1 MAAKK
6 LTAERLRELLTYD
19 PETGVFKWNAGGK
32 GRRLDRVAGGL
43 HPTLG
48 YWYIGVDRVKYPSH
62 RVAWLYMTG
71 KWPEHEIDH
80 INGVRSD
87 NRWSN
92 LREATKSQNMQNQ
105 RRAVR
110 GTSQYLGVCALGK
123 KWKASIQVD
132 KKSRHIGVYLTEEDA
147 YAAYL
152 EVKRKLHEYCSI

>member
-19 PETGVFKWNAGGK
+19 PENGVFTRRVSRRGRAAGE
-32 GRRLDRVAGGL
+32 VAGCM
-43 HPTLG
+43 HSVG
-48 YWYIGVDRVKYPSH
+48 YFYVGVDRIKYPAH
-62 RVAWLYMTG
+62 RLAWLYMTG
-71 KWPEHEIDH
+71 AWPKEEVDH

-123 KWKASIQVD
+123 KWRASIQVD
-132 KKSRHIGVYLTEEDA
+132 KKSRHIGVYLTEADA

>member
-1 MAAKK
+1 MAAKN